1 MGNSTSSNKAAAAN
15 LKKNGILAEHL
26 VGMLEMIKKISQ
38 ATTLSHATSLVVEEA
53 CKMMGCDR
61 ATVFVV
67 DKINEQL
74 VIKHSSNDDALEQY
88 RAAEIAA
95 AYGGLEYQGTGT
107 DAAGSTLD
115 ASAFGT
121 ASGCACISFCYL

>member
-38 ATTLSHATSLVVEEA
+38 ATTLSHATSLDVEEA

-61 ATVFVV
+61 STVFVV
-67 DKINEQL
+67 DKINEQFN
-74 VIKHSSNDDALEQY
+74 ISSTVVHGFRALIIVLRSSPNQLLQVPLN
-88 RAAEIAA
+88 
-95 AYGGLEYQGTGT
+95 GGK
-107 DAAGSTLD
+107 
-115 ASAFGT
+115 
-121 ASGCACISFCYL
+121 